1 MLLFISLVTLN
12 AIFARSVTIIS
23 FFIIIGCFRREKR
36 LATINLSS
44 IISWFFLNA
53 LLMES
58 LPLYEMELGVV
69 FVWICVCFRPIY
81 YRHVYFCYVWHD
93 GKVLPLL
100 GLQFRLIKQLLR
112 LHHITILSAILVKI
126 SYVYILNF
134 LLE

>member
-23 FFIIIGCFRREKR
+23 FFIIIGCFRREER

-53 LLMES
+53 LLVES

-69 FVWICVCFRPIY
+69 FVWICVCSRPVC
-81 YRHVYFCYVWHD
+81 YRHLYFCYVWHD

-112 LHHITILSAILVKI
+112 LHHIIILSIILVKI